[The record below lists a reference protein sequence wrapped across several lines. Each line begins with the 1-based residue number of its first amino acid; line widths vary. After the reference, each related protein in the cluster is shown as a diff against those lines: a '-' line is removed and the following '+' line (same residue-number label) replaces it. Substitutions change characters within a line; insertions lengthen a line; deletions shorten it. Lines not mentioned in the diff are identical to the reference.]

1 MARKTPKQRLALV
14 FSLVMF
20 GSSGLMGAIR
30 LYGTATAQ
38 MAAPAM
44 QPTAEPTE
52 LSQQLKGYQQVLSRE
67 PNNQTAIE
75 GLAQTQ
81 LQMGDFKGAIAP
93 LEKLVKLNPDRSD
106 YAALLAQAKQQVK
119 LP

>member
-1 MARKTPKQRLALV
+1 MARKTPKQRLALL

-20 GSSGLMGAIR
+20 GSSGLFGAMR

-38 MAAPAM
+38 LPQAQPVAAK
-44 QPTAEPTE
+44 PTE
-52 LSQQLKGYQQVLSRE
+52 LEQQLQGYQQVLQRE
-67 PNNQTAIE
+67 PNNQIALE

-81 LQMGDFKGAIAP
+81 LQMRDFKGAIVP

-106 YAALLAQAKQQVK
+106 YVTLLAQAKQQAK
-119 LP
+119 AS